1 MSLARFS
8 AEEEV
13 GQEVGERFELEEGGV
28 VGVSTFIW
36 SMSASKSGARGKQH
50 SHNNDGKL

>member
-8 AEEEV
+8 AEEEEV

-28 VGVSTFIW
+28 VVSTSIW
-36 SMSASKSGARGKQH
+36 SISASKSGARGKQH